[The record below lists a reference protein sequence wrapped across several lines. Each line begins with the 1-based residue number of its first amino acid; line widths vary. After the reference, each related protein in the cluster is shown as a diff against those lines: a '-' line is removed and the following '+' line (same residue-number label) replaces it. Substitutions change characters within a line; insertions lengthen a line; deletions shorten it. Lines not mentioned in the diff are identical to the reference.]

1 VTHCALDVGDCAL
14 RAGSSGGC
22 ALCDALYTGGRG
34 DVRRMLETVEG
45 VHYVLEL
52 LEVMCRVLQ
61 ELGVMLCVL
70 L

>member
-1 VTHCALDVGDCAL
+1 
-14 RAGSSGGC
+14 
-22 ALCDALYTGGRG
+22 
-34 DVRRMLETVEG
+34 MLETVEG

-61 ELGVMLCVL
+61 ELGVMLCML